1 MLDKETGLTDK
12 QKRFCDEYLIDL
24 NATQAAI
31 RAGYSKKTAEIIGFE
46 NLRKP
51 KIQAYIASKQQ
62 SLQEKTEVTQEYV
75 VNGLKKIAV
84 RCTKEETFDPAGA
97 NRAFELLGRTLG
109 IFVDKL
115 NVNQDIEIKVTSF
128 SQKTLEEALKD
139 AKVS

>member
-1 MLDKETGLTDK
+1 MIDKETGLTDK

-31 RAGYSKKTAEIIGFE
+31 RAGYSKKTAKVIATE
-46 NLRKP
+46 NLTKP
-51 KIQAYIASKQQ
+51 YIKQYIASKQAEIQ
-62 SLQEKTEVTQEYV
+62 GKTEVTQEYV
-75 VNGLKKIAV
+75 VNGLKKVAK
-84 RCTKEETFDPAGA
+84 RCTQEETFDPAGA